1 MESPLDPRQCARL
14 RNVVAC
20 IQILPHLTHLTS
32 FYLQWRIC
40 GSSQAVAPIY
50 PSTPFNFAYLVEEA
64 VKRELQGPPDDDL
77 ELALDTSSMDLFAL
91 PHARPCLPTSSY
103 RNRKR
108 KLKRIRETEVNG
120 HVSTERTL
128 FEHVQLADPMETHMS
143 ASTLPTAA
151 GAYSALRLT
160 EDLKQMQK
168 EYTLEELLDDG
179 FELIEWNGRCAFNS
193 YDFSLPNAFIV
204 ETLSLLLTIKDA
216 YMPYLQGV
224 HVMPPICKRLR

>member
-1 MESPLDPRQCARL
+1 MESPLDQRQCARL

-103 RNRKR
+103 RNQNESRNEFGRQKSMDMYR
-108 KLKRIRETEVNG
+108 L
-120 HVSTERTL
+120 SERSL
-128 FEHVQLADPMETHMS
+128 NM
-143 ASTLPTAA
+143 
-151 GAYSALRLT
+151 
-160 EDLKQMQK
+160 
-168 EYTLEELLDDG
+168 
-179 FELIEWNGRCAFNS
+179 
-193 YDFSLPNAFIV
+193 FSLLTRWRHICLQAPFP
-204 ETLSLLLTIKDA
+204 LLLA
-216 YMPYLQGV
+216 
-224 HVMPPICKRLR
+224 PIRLFGSPKI